1 MSILVRDVGLEKK
14 QGDMLEV
21 IARLDATSTSVKEG
35 DTVTLA
41 FNIDKLYLFDPNT
54 GDRLITKKH
63 YTQLF

>member
-1 MSILVRDVGLEKK
+1 
-14 QGDMLEV
+14 MLEV

-63 YTQLF
+63 YTQQF